1 MSSPGR
7 SARSLPAVVRR
18 LGVVSFFNDFASEMV
33 YPLLPALVTTT
44 LGGTAVSL
52 GALDGVAEAAS
63 AVAKLGSGVVA
74 DRPRRR
80 RLLVIGGYAIAAL
93 VRPVMGLAGAAWQ
106 VIALRGTDRLG
117 KGVRTP
123 ARDAVIADATDP
135 EMQGRAF
142 GYHRSM
148 DHAGAV
154 IGPLV
159 AWFLVARLAMGPDEV
174 IAWSVVPGVLAVAAV
189 TWALAGRRAIS
200 MSEPAATSAPVVS
213 PTADARTVFGLI
225 VAYAFARMPE
235 TLLLLRLQDVG
246 VGLSLVPVLWALLHV
261 VRSAAS
267 YPGGWLSDVVGS
279 RRTMALGW
287 LLYGGVCAGM
297 AWGGS
302 EAHVVLWFLAFGL
315 VAGVTESPERSF
327 VARAGSRGRRGSR
340 FGVYHASVGFVA
352 LPGSLLLG
360 WIYSRAGG
368 PTALTVSGAVAAA
381 LGIVAWLGIRRPSA
395 PEPAGA

>member
-1 MSSPGR
+1 
-7 SARSLPAVVRR
+7 VVRR

-33 YPLLPALVTTT
+33 YPLLPALVTAT
-44 LGGTAVSL
+44 LGGSAVSL

-80 RLLVIGGYAIAAL
+80 RLLVIGGYAIAAV

-123 ARDAVIADATDP
+123 ARDAVIADATDRD
-135 EMQGRAF
+135 MQGRAF
-142 GYHRSM
+142 GYHRAM

-159 AWFLVARLAMGPDEV
+159 AWVLVARLAMGPDEV

-189 TWALAGRRAIS
+189 TWALSGRRAIPLAS
-200 MSEPAATSAPVVS
+200 APAPAAPVPVVS
-213 PTADARTVFGLI
+213 SAADTRTVFGLI

-246 VGLSLVPVLWALLHV
+246 VRLALVPVLWALLHV
-261 VRSAAS
+261 VRTGAS
-267 YPGGWLSDVVGS
+267 YPGGWLSDVVGP

-287 LLYGGVCAGM
+287 LLYAGVCVGM
-297 AWGGS
+297 GWSGS
-302 EAHVVLWFLAFGL
+302 EEHVVLWFLVFGL

-327 VARAGSRGRRGSR
+327 VSRAGSHGRRGSR
-340 FGVYHASVGFVA
+340 FGLYHASVGLAA

-360 WIYSRAGG
+360 WVYTRFGG
-368 PTALTVSGAVAAA
+368 PVALAASGTVAAVLGLAAA
-381 LGIVAWLGIRRPSA
+381 LGAGRASA
-395 PEPAGA
+395 APGDS

>member
-1 MSSPGR
+1 MSRQGR
-7 SARSLPAVVRR
+7 RARSLPPVVRR
-18 LGVVSFFNDFASEMV
+18 LGIVSFFNDFASEMV
-33 YPLLPALVTTT
+33 YPLLPALVTAT

-63 AVAKLGSGVVA
+63 AVAKLGSGVAA

-80 RLLVIGGYAIAAL
+80 RLLVIGGYAIAAV

-123 ARDAVIADATDP
+123 ARDAVIADSTDQD
-135 EMQGRAF
+135 MQGRAF
-142 GYHRSM
+142 GYHRAM

-154 IGPLV
+154 VGPLV
-159 AWFLVARLAMGPDEV
+159 AWVLVARLAMGPDEV
-174 IAWSVVPGVLAVAAV
+174 IAWSLVPGLLAVAAV
-189 TWALAGRRAIS
+189 TWALTGRHAIP
-200 MSEPAATSAPVVS
+200 MAPAAPTTPGPVVAQAS
-213 PTADARTVFGLI
+213 DTRTVFGLI

-246 VGLSLVPVLWALLHV
+246 VRLALVPVLWALLHV
-261 VRSAAS
+261 VRTGAS
-267 YPGGWLSDVVGS
+267 YPGGWLSDVVGP

-287 LLYGGVCAGM
+287 ILYAGVCIGM
-297 AWGGS
+297 GWGGS
-302 EAHVVLWFLAFGL
+302 EEHVVLWFLAFGL

-327 VARAGSRGRRGSR
+327 VSRAGSRGRRGSR
-340 FGVYHASVGFVA
+340 FGVYHASVGLVA

-360 WIYSRAGG
+360 WIYTKAGG
-368 PTALTVSGAVAAA
+368 PEALTVSGAVAAV
-381 LGIVAWLGIRRPSA
+381 LGVAAMLGVGRTA
-395 PEPAGA
+395 PAPGDS

>member
-327 VARAGSRGRRGSR
+327 VARAGSR
-340 FGVYHASVGFVA
+340 
-352 LPGSLLLG
+352 
-360 WIYSRAGG
+360 
-368 PTALTVSGAVAAA
+368 
-381 LGIVAWLGIRRPSA
+381 
-395 PEPAGA
+395 